1 MEELFAVNN
10 VWMMLAAALVFVMH
24 LGFAALESGM
34 TQSKNTVNI
43 LFKNVFIICAGILTY
58 AACGFSLMY
67 PGDFNGFMGC
77 AGFGLNP
84 GPNGSEISYADGAY
98 TYWTDF
104 LFQAMFAATCLT
116 IVSGAVA
123 ERIKLKSF
131 ILFCILDHLYY
142 ISYII
147 SYYINILLYIII
159 II

>member
-10 VWMMLAAALVFVMH
+10 VWMMLSAALVFVMH

-67 PGDFNGFMGC
+67 PGEFNGFMGF

-84 GPNGSEISYADGAY
+84 GPNGQTFY
-98 TYWTDF
+98 F
-104 LFQAMFAATCLT
+104 RQCLQQR
-116 IVSGAVA
+116 V
-123 ERIKLKSF
+123 
-131 ILFCILDHLYY
+131 
-142 ISYII
+142 
-147 SYYINILLYIII
+147 
-159 II
+159 